1 MLVHVAIFSPRY
13 AESKY
18 CLNELRII
26 LQSQKPLIPVFFDV
40 EPENLRKFTEVGPF
54 AQAFSQQLSKGRDED
69 VVRWKAAL
77 LKAADI
83 TGFRLVDSGK

>member
-18 CLNELRII
+18 CLNELSNI

-40 EPENLRKFTEVGPF
+40 EPENLRFTEVGPF
-54 AQAFSQQLSKGRDED
+54 AQAFSKHLSKGRDED

-77 LKAADI
+77 LKAADT